1 MTVETS
7 CSVIGMCSRVQS
19 RNLNSLFVT
28 HREHSTYSYV
38 PRGIES
44 SCGRI
49 FRSPWAGRRA
59 KEGRFWDSSSR
70 VKDVSMITKSD
81 RTRTNSTSSV

>member
-1 MTVETS
+1 MLAGAIEKLELLICHTS
-7 CSVIGMCSRVQS
+7 RAQ
-19 RNLNSLFVT
+19 
-28 HREHSTYSYV
+28 TYSYV
-38 PRGIES
+38 LRGIES

-49 FRSPWAGRRA
+49 LRSPWAGRRA

-81 RTRTNSTSSV
+81 RTRTYSTSSV